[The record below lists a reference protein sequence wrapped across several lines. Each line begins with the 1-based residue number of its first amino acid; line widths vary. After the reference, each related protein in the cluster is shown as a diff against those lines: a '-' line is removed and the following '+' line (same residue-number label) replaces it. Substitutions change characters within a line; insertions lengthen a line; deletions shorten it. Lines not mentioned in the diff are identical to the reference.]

1 MLFVHL
7 QFDQLDQALPKNE
20 KKNYLCVELS
30 GLLTSTNGRHPS
42 AVLLN
47 PGTGSSTTEVT
58 VTVRLSI
65 TDESPLKAVSK

>member
-1 MLFVHL
+1 MRKI
-7 QFDQLDQALPKNE
+7 AKKN

-30 GLLTSTNGRHPS
+30 GLLTSTNGLHPS

-47 PGTGSSTTEVT
+47 PGTGSSTTDVT

-65 TDESPLKAVSK
+65 TEESPLKAVSK